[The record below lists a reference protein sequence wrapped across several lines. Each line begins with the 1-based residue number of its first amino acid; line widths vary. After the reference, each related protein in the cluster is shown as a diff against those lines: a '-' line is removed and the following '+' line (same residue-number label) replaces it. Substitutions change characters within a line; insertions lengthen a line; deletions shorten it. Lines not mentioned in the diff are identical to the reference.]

1 MEYNWQQKKW
11 LGIKYK
17 VVVMHTFFHTKHS
30 KDSFSSTRI
39 LSILIFLL
47 LVNLLPCTVGAQD
60 HSVPT
65 RLLFL
70 GNSFTYRN
78 GGLEMH
84 IKKLD
89 SSTHRA
95 TIVQSNRATKG
106 GATLKILYQQPWVHD
121 SIHHQQYDVV
131 ILQEDI
137 PEITAHNTTSFDE
150 YATLFN
156 QEIRATGARSVL
168 FMAWPY
174 ERLNWI
180 TMEQIAAAHKA
191 LGAQLQVPVA
201 PVGLAFQQSLKVRP
215 AMAMLGPDKE
225 HATIQGT
232 YLEACVVYA
241 TLYGRKVKKVT
252 YFPVGVDAEQA
263 DFLRKLAWETV
274 KAWKNWKP
282 ASINQL

>member
-1 MEYNWQQKKW
+1 MMENNWQQKVW
-11 LGIKYK
+11 LRLKCEL
-17 VVVMHTFFHTKHS
+17 VAMNTSCHNNNC
-30 KDSFSSTRI
+30 KDCFTSLRV
-39 LSILIFLL
+39 LSIWILFL
-47 LVNLLPCTVGAQD
+47 LVNLLPCAVGAQD
-60 HSVPT
+60 NSAPT
-65 RLLFL
+65 KLLFL

-84 IKKLD
+84 IKKMD

-95 TIVQSNRATKG
+95 SIKLSNRATKG

-131 ILQEDI
+131 VLQEDI
-137 PEITAHNTTSFDE
+137 PEITDHNTAPFVE

-156 QEIRATGARSVL
+156 QEIRATDAKTVL

-174 ERLNWI
+174 ERLSWI

-191 LGAQLQVPVA
+191 LGEQLQVPVA
-201 PVGLAFQQSLKVRP
+201 PVGLAFHQSLKVRP

-241 TLYGRKVKKVT
+241 TLYGRKLKKVR
-252 YFPVGVDAEQA
+252 YFPTGVDAEQS

-274 KAWKNWKP
+274 KAWKNGKP
-282 ASINQL
+282 VVKR

>member
-1 MEYNWQQKKW
+1 MVNNWQQRAWNRFKVEFGVMNKF
-11 LGIKYK
+11 LHYK
-17 VVVMHTFFHTKHS
+17 NS
-30 KDSFSSTRI
+30 KDCFYSKRI
-39 LSILIFLL
+39 SSILIFVFLL
-47 LVNLLPCTVGAQD
+47 NIMPYAVWAQD
-60 HSVPT
+60 NKAPT
-65 RLLFL
+65 KLLFL

-89 SSTHRA
+89 SSTNQG
-95 TIVQSNRATKG
+95 TIALSNRATRG

-131 ILQEDI
+131 VLQEDI
-137 PEITAHNTTSFDE
+137 PELTEHNTAPFFE

-156 QEIRATGARSVL
+156 QEINATGAKTVL

-174 ERLNWI
+174 ERLSWI
-180 TMEQIAAAHKA
+180 TMDQIAVAHKA
-191 LGAQLQVPVA
+191 LGRQLQVPVA

-241 TLYGRKVKKVT
+241 TLYGRKVKKTT
-252 YFPVGVDAEQA
+252 YFPAGVDAEQA

-274 KAWKNWKP
+274 KAWKRWKP
-282 ASINQL
+282 LEGN